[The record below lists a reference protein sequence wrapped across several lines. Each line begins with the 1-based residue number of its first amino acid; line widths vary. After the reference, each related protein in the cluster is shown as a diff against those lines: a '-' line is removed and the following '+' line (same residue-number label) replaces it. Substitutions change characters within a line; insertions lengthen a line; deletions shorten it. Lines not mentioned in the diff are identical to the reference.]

1 MTNKTLLIPLLLL
14 LTNLQALEEKALPND
29 VRWVTQSKEYSSLCT
44 QTYRLAAQ
52 ILLPKLKNA
61 GPGDALVMDLDE
73 TVLDN
78 SKYQVERFRLNLGFT
93 QESWSDWVGRRE
105 AGLVPGAKAFIE
117 KVRMH
122 RVKIVFLSNRMEY
135 NLEPTRA
142 NLAKLGVLA
151 KDDLFLLRRNKEDTK
166 QVRREQILQGKGRMK
181 KTGPLRVIAY
191 FGDAMGDFPDEKEK
205 RLGEKFFILPNPMY
219 GKW

>member
-1 MTNKTLLIPLLLL
+1 
-14 LTNLQALEEKALPND
+14 
-29 VRWVTQSKEYSSLCT
+29 
-44 QTYRLAAQ
+44 
-52 ILLPKLKNA
+52 
-61 GPGDALVMDLDE
+61 
-73 TVLDN
+73 
-78 SKYQVERFRLNLGFT
+78 
-93 QESWSDWVGRRE
+93 
-105 AGLVPGAKAFIE
+105 VPGVKAFIE

-181 KTGPLRVIAY
+181 KTGPLRVVAY

-205 RLGEKFFILPNPMY
+205 WLGEKFFILPNPMY

>member
-14 LTNLQALEEKALPND
+14 LTNLQALEKKALPND
-29 VRWVTQSKEYSSLCT
+29 VRWVTQSNEYSSLCT
-44 QTYRLAAQ
+44 QTYRLAVQ

-61 GPGDALVMDLDE
+61 GSGDAIVMDLDE

-93 QESWSDWVGRRE
+93 QESWSEWVGRRE

-117 KVRMH
+117 KARMH

-135 NLEPTRA
+135 NLEHTRA
-142 NLAKLGVLA
+142 NLAKLGVLS
-151 KDDLFLLRRNKEDTK
+151 KDDLFLLRRNKDDTK
-166 QVRREQILQGKGRMK
+166 EVRREQILQGKGRMK
-181 KTGPLRVIAY
+181 KTGPLQVIAY
-191 FGDAMGDFPDEKEK
+191 FGDAMGDFPDEKEE